1 MRWSDGQIERGL
13 QSLEG
18 WTRANDS
25 TLVRTYHF
33 GDFLTGIRFVNEAA
47 RIAEVLNHHPEIHV
61 EYTRVTLLLTTH
73 DQQGL
78 TELDFRSAAQY
89 NAVFDDSFKNR

>member
-1 MRWSDGQIERGL
+1 MRWSEEQIERGL
-13 QSLEG
+13 QSLED
-18 WTRANDS
+18 WTRASNS
-25 TLVRTYHF
+25 MVRTYHF
-33 GDFLTGIRFVNEAA
+33 GDFLAGIRFVNEIA

-61 EYTRVTLLLTTH
+61 EYAEVTLLLTTH

-89 NAVFDDSFKNR
+89 DAVFEDSFKNR